1 MKRKVEQ
8 ILEKWKERE
17 HLPLVIRGPRQVGKT
32 YSIRQ
37 FARNHYNTVLEFNFE
52 DMPEQKKIFSGN
64 LDAKS
69 IYERLSVTYPTIRF
83 DKDCLIF
90 MDEIQACP
98 GAESALKPLAQ
109 DGRCDIICS
118 GSMLGHTLG
127 SNNAERKNERAKI
140 RLFPLGYIEEYR
152 MSPMDFEEFLWALG
166 YSPEQTR
173 TIGNHIRQMIPMD
186 DFILSR
192 ITNLFKRYVTVGG
205 MPAAVE
211 AYSKNNLYGDA
222 YNVLTGL
229 YSKIVEDSLR
239 YASSNGEKA
248 KILACL
254 KSIPGQISAEN
265 NNSFVYAK
273 IEGIVGNGQREYG
286 PALTWLENAGIIDF
300 CNNVQGVYEPFVL
313 KTDGNTFKIYMKD
326 TGVMVMLLGLQGSLG
341 VMGAAK
347 CDNGAVMENAV
358 FECLVRKG
366 YTVYY
371 HSNTQARKEIDFVL
385 NINGKLSVIEVK
397 SGRKKRATSLK
408 KLMEADRNLTGIKVS
423 NSNLFIDE
431 DGIRHYPLF
440 GPCFFE
446 DARLPEIPPPDY
458 IEELKSRLDA
468 DPVRDLQ
475 DA

>member
-1 MKRKVEQ
+1 
-8 ILEKWKERE
+8 
-17 HLPLVIRGPRQVGKT
+17 
-32 YSIRQ
+32 
-37 FARNHYNTVLEFNFE
+37 
-52 DMPEQKKIFSGN
+52 
-64 LDAKS
+64 
-69 IYERLSVTYPTIRF
+69 
-83 DKDCLIF
+83 
-90 MDEIQACP
+90 
-98 GAESALKPLAQ
+98 
-109 DGRCDIICS
+109 
-118 GSMLGHTLG
+118 MLGHTLG
-127 SNNAERKNERAKI
+127 SNSAERKNERAKI

-192 ITNLFKRYVTVGG
+192 MTNLFKRYVTVGG

-341 VMGAAK
+341 VMGAAE

-397 SGRKKRATSLK
+397 SGRKKRAASLK

-431 DGIRHYPLF
+431 DGICHYPLF

-468 DPVRDLQ
+468 DPVRDLP